1 MNWNPMMGPLPGLF
15 AGQQFKENQLG
26 AGVTLGN
33 PQAQEDYVAQLAR
46 ALADS
51 GAAGDL
57 MDRADALKDSG
68 WIDNSGI
75 AGVAERMFNGWAS
88 KKMSQKARDQQADA
102 ETRRMTAQE
111 QLDERK
117 AMRDAERSEKLTT
130 RERTR
135 RQSLAQQMGLNNRE
149 AVEFIETGKVP
160 QAVRKNTVL
169 GEDGYMYNVDPY
181 NSDAERVRVGGGERI
196 PPDVRL
202 DPGMSPEER
211 AAAMA
216 DIAAGAPAGDQSY
229 EVKQGG
235 GYLRGKQPQQDQ
247 ESYGQPQPVTGPDGK
262 VRMVQFGNRGGQREV
277 TNYAPP
283 PTARDAR
290 PPGEGERNAAG
301 YYSRMDSAG
310 RELDALV
317 SAGYDPTN
325 MRDRYTAGQGP
336 MLNWAASEK
345 GQNYRQQQEDWVRA
359 KLRKESGAVIGDE
372 EMAREISTYFPEVG
386 DKPDV
391 LKAKERSRRIAE
403 EAMRKAGGRAI
414 DPDASAN
421 DEDLIRKYL

>member
-1 MNWNPMMGPLPGLF
+1 MNWNPMMGPLG
-15 AGQQFKENQLG
+15 AMVGQQFQENQLG
-26 AGVTLGN
+26 RGVTLGN

-57 MDRADALKDSG
+57 MDRANALKDSG
-68 WIDNSGI
+68 WIDNSGL
-75 AGVAERMFNGWAS
+75 AGVAERMFSGWAS

-102 ETRRMTAQE
+102 ETRRMAAQE
-111 QLDERK
+111 GVDDRRAMKEADRTERV
-117 AMRDAERSEKLTT
+117 TT

-135 RQSLAQQMGLNNRE
+135 RQSLAAQMGLNNRE

>member
-68 WIDNSGI
+68 WIDNSGL
-75 AGVAERMFNGWAS
+75 AGVAERMFSGYAS
-88 KKMSQKARDQQADA
+88 RKMSEKARTLQADA

-111 QLDERK
+111 GVDDRR
-117 AMRDAERSEKLTT
+117 AMKDAERSEKVTT

-160 QAVRKNTVL
+160 QAVRKNTVV

-181 NSDAERVRVGGGERI
+181 NSDAERVRVGGERI
-196 PPDVRL
+196 PPNVRL

-211 AAAMA
+211 AAALA
-216 DIAAGAPAGDQSY
+216 DIAAGAPEGDQSY

-277 TNYAPP
+277 TDYAPP
-283 PTARDAR
+283 PTARDAK

-336 MLNWAASEK
+336 MLNWAASGK